1 MRLTAIALVLLA
13 LVFIAAAP
21 APAQAQANIEKLMKP
36 AQLNEQ
42 APDKYQVKFDTSK
55 GEFILEIT
63 REWAPLGADR
73 FYNLVKNGYYDNCK
87 FFRNIEGFMVQ
98 FGMHGN
104 PKVGNAWRAVPI
116 KDDPVKKSN
125 LRGYITFAK
134 TSAPNSRTTQV
145 FINFGD
151 NTNLDKTLRAFRQ
164 GYQGHER
171 CRIAL
176 QQIRRQAGKRPAAD
190 RHGRQCLPRK
200 DVPESGFRQS
210 GDHCPGRGKI
220 AAFRNCHKASVP
232 PGFMPGG
239 ADASPGPFNKN
250 SRHRPIRGIL

>member
-13 LVFIAAAP
+13 LVCIAAAP
-21 APAQAQANIEKLMKP
+21 TPAQAQANIEKLLKP

-55 GEFILEIT
+55 GEFVLDIT

-73 FYNLVKNGYYDNCK
+73 FYNLVKIGYYDGCK

-104 PKVGNAWRAVPI
+104 PKVGAAWRAVPI

-134 TSAPNSRTTQV
+134 TPAPNSRTTQV

-151 NTNLDKTLRAFRQ
+151 NTNLDKDGFAPFGKVIKGMNVVESLYNKYGGKPGNDQ
-164 GYQGHER
+164 
-171 CRIAL
+171 
-176 QQIRRQAGKRPAAD
+176 QQIAMEGNAYLEKTYPNLDYVKTATLVQAEAK
-190 RHGRQCLPRK
+190 
-200 DVPESGFRQS
+200 
-210 GDHCPGRGKI
+210 
-220 AAFRNCHKASVP
+220 
-232 PGFMPGG
+232 
-239 ADASPGPFNKN
+239 
-250 SRHRPIRGIL
+250 